1 MDTAVTP
8 VEVAEA
14 NDMTTAARLAN

>member
-8 VEVAEA
+8 VDLADDKSLA
-14 NDMTTAARLAN
+14 AAARLAN